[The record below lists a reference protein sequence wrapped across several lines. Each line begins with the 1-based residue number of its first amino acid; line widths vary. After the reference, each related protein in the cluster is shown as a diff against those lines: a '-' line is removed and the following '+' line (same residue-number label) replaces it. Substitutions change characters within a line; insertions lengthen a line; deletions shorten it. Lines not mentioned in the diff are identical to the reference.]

1 MSIDYNKLGDSIVN
15 DLLEKVSKSNLEYG
29 DIPDDVW
36 TSFIDHLNT
45 LADSSDIYGNSR
57 RQKISAED
65 IRHLSASVFNA
76 QRVKEVKGWKSW
88 FHTNANIQGDAEGK
102 IDRRGSVDF
111 SPSRNEE
118 NEPIEVSSNQLPDI
132 SEVLPN
138 SFKDSSQSPMATPI
152 ADMMR
157 EQEAHPQQTS
167 SVDRLEKIIGKFGL
181 RFPDFKAASYTGASE
196 RELDTHD
203 YYKLGI
209 DDLASSLA
217 SGGQYASN
225 AHELNKN
232 LYHGNANHL
241 GQPIPDKD
249 QALRWAEKIRAFH
262 ESRVAKLAEKNGA
275 QQASPVFSQSKEQT
289 KSYTAEAIKQVQEK
303 QADGTSVPQGPET
316 PGASSIE
323 SPPIQT
329 DENKATSGDGD
340 SMSWLDWLQVGLDGI
355 GVVEPTPFADLAN
368 AGVSVGR
375 AFMDPKNAG
384 QHLMNAGISLISTIP
399 YAGDL
404 AKMAKGY
411 GKGGKA
417 LGKSIESFASGDLG
431 KTAYKL
437 FGGTKNGGAGSQN
450 PPISPGGSGSNP
462 PGGNGGSGAS
472 DPPPFNPTGSGNG
485 SSDELPSWLQDTI
498 GKFLPLGVV
507 IGSSIAAFRMLNQ
520 WVNKTAEQGKV
531 LLEGQREYTQYSG
544 AAGVGFLQYDARET
558 MRKIEEA
565 RYLGSSVGDLAR
577 SQATLE
583 DSQSVAKR
591 PYDRLFNNIQT
602 EFNYLASGVKK
613 VTTALDPLGN
623 ALNLFFE
630 AIDMAKPEDLESRTG
645 FEEFLRDL
653 DKKDG
658 LHKAKPKLPAKEQ
671 K

>member
-1 MSIDYNKLGDSIVN
+1 MSIDYNQLGDAIVN
-15 DLLEKVSKSNLEYG
+15 DLLGKVSKSNVEYG

-36 TSFIDHLNT
+36 VSFIDHLNT
-45 LADSSDIYGNSR
+45 LADSTDVYGNSYR
-57 RQKISAED
+57 PKINSED
-65 IRHLSASVFNA
+65 IRNLSAVVFGA
-76 QRVKEVKGWKSW
+76 YRAKEEKGWKAW
-88 FHTNANIQGDAEGK
+88 FHTNSSIQDGAQGRINSRSGQEG
-102 IDRRGSVDF
+102 SF
-111 SPSRNEE
+111 APSRNEN
-118 NEPIEVSSNQLPDI
+118 NEPIESQSELPDV

-167 SVDRLEKIIGKFGL
+167 NVDRLENIIGKFGL
-181 RFPDFKAASYTGASE
+181 RFPDFKAASYTGAGE
-196 RELDTHD
+196 RDLDTHD
-203 YYKLGI
+203 YYKLGL
-209 DDLASSLA
+209 DELAASLS
-217 SGGQYASN
+217 SGGQYAAN

-232 LYHGNANHL
+232 LYQGHANHL

-249 QALRWAEKIRAFH
+249 QAYRWAGKIRDFH
-262 ESRVAKLAEKNGA
+262 ESRVAKLAEKHGA
-275 QQASPVFSQSKEQT
+275 QQASPVFSQSKEQA
-289 KSYTAEAIKQVQEK
+289 KSYTAEAIKQVQGK
-303 QADGTSVPQGPET
+303 QSEGTSIPQGPET
-316 PGASSIE
+316 PGAPSVE

-340 SMSWLDWLQVGLDGI
+340 SMSWLDWLQVGLDGV

-417 LGKSIESFASGDLG
+417 LGKSIEGFASSDLG
-431 KTAYKL
+431 KTASKL
-437 FGGTKNGGAGSQN
+437 FGGAKNTGVGSQSE
-450 PPISPGGSGSNP
+450 SPSGSGSNP

-472 DPPPFNPTGSGNG
+472 GPPPFNPTGSGDAN
-485 SSDELPSWLQDTI
+485 SDEIPSWVQDTI

-623 ALNLFFE
+623 ALNTFFE

-653 DKKDG
+653 DRKDG